1 MKSRERT
8 ETEQTDLFRA
18 RLNRISLSK
27 SPSLVAAYASARISL
42 SIGHTGMGQ
51 DMLFG

>member
-1 MKSRERT
+1 MKSRERI

-18 RLNRISLSK
+18 RLDRISLSK
-27 SPSLVAAYASARISL
+27 SPSLVAAYASAGILL
-42 SIGHTGMGQ
+42 SGGHAGIGQ